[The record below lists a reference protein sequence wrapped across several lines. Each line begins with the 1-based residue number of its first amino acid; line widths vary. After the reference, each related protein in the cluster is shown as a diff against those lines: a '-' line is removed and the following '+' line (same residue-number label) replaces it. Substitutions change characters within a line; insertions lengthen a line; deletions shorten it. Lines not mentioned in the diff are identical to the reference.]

1 MGRAEREVT
10 KGPTDD
16 RGEELGDLAGCLQ
29 QELLC
34 ALSKSVSTKRN
45 QFSWDPVTK
54 LLGNKERDKQPE
66 TRLQLCTA
74 GNQNKAGEAHT
85 EAEKVHICQKIPA
98 LENAKLQNDTE
109 RTKNTSKQNPILS
122 NAPRCGT
129 HGAIPP

>member
-1 MGRAEREVT
+1 
-10 KGPTDD
+10 
-16 RGEELGDLAGCLQ
+16 
-29 QELLC
+29 
-34 ALSKSVSTKRN
+34 
-45 QFSWDPVTK
+45 VTK

-98 LENAKLQNDTE
+98 LENAELQNDTE